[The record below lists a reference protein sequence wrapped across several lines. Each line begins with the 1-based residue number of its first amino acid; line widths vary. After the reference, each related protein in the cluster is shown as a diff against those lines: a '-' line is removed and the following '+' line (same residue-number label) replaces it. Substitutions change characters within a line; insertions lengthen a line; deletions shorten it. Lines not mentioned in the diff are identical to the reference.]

1 MAALIELSRQADTL
15 IIALILS
22 LPRIYAYLAAAQLLS
37 SSVVPGL
44 PRNVAIFGLA
54 FVAVP
59 INLEYAAAF
68 DRSVFTLAVYFMKEY
83 AIGFL
88 LGYLIGWMF
97 WVMQA
102 VGGLIDNQRGA
113 AIASSIDPLQG
124 EESSPLGLFF
134 SQAFLTYIFTTGA
147 FLPILGILYQSFA
160 IWPATKGIPLVSD
173 AFPVMALA
181 LFDNA
186 MRIAVVLASPIIA
199 VMFMAE
205 FSLAMISRFAPQIQ
219 VFVLAMPIKSIL
231 AIMMLIFY
239 FSILMPYA
247 YRQLNAAQ
255 GYVLRLYE
263 ILNFG
268 QTIRPPTPPAPPGTP
283 GRPN

>member
-1 MAALIELSRQADTL
+1 MTVLLELSRQVDVYL
-15 IIALILS
+15 ISLILT
-22 LPRIYAYLAAAQLLS
+22 LPRIYAFLAAAELLS
-37 SSVVPGL
+37 SSVVPGF
-44 PRNVAIFGLA
+44 PRNVAIFALA
-54 FVAVP
+54 FLAVP
-59 INLEYAAAF
+59 INLAYAETF
-68 DRSVFTLAVYFMKEY
+68 DRSVFTLAAYFVKEY

-134 SQAFLTYIFTTGA
+134 SQAFLTYVFTTGA
-147 FLPILGILYQSFA
+147 FLPILGLIYQSFA
-160 IWPATKGIPLVSD
+160 IWPATRGVPIISD
-173 AFPVMALA
+173 VFPVLA
-181 LFDNA
+181 LGLLDHA
-186 MRIAVVLASPIIA
+186 MRIAVILAAPIVA

-205 FSLAMISRFAPQIQ
+205 FSLAMVSRFAPQIQ

-239 FSILMPYA
+239 FSTLMPYGN
-247 YRQLNAAQ
+247 RQLTAAQ
-255 GYVLRLYE
+255 GYVLHLYE

-268 QTIRPPTPPAPPGTP
+268 QSIRPPAPAPAPDRG
-283 GRPN
+283 PN

>member
-113 AIASSIDPLQG
+113 AIACSIDPLQG

-247 YRQLNAAQ
+247 DRQLNAAQ

-268 QTIRPPTPPAPPGTP
+268 QTIRPPAPPAPPGAP